1 MTRVATFMMGR
12 EITGRT
18 YAEIGVPD
26 AHHPISHHQRDPVKL
41 EKLLKINEYH
51 MTFFAEFLERLKDA
65 EDEHGSLLDSS
76 TIVYGAGMADSN
88 SHYSRNL
95 PILLAGDVAHRGYH
109 LQYPEGTPLTN
120 LHLSLLD
127 KLGTPIESLGDSN
140 GRLSI

>member
-1 MTRVATFMMGR
+1 MT
-12 EITGRT
+12 
-18 YAEIGVPD
+18 
-26 AHHPISHHQRDPVKL
+26 S
-41 EKLLKINEYH
+41 
-51 MTFFAEFLERLKDA
+51 FAEFIERLKNA